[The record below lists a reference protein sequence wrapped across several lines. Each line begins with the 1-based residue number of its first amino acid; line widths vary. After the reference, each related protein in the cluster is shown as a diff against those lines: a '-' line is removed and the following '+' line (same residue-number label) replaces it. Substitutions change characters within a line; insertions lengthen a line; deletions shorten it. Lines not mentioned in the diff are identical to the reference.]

1 MGTFF
6 KGKSDFINQSLTKRW
21 TDLIKNS
28 NFINAITG
36 VSNSKHLFPVL
47 NEYPIKD
54 KNKAGQMFIYSGR
67 LWHYMTKEQ
76 INDAGWSDI
85 VNEGFPA
92 PVDKIS
98 DNLLVYKNYF
108 NYAVSSHATAYPDF
122 YISTNFPNVIVDFLG
137 FGRPNLLAKVFFG
150 AYMNTDTTVTK
161 IRNAKFLVS
170 LFDQG
175 TNSSLNL
182 GRLNYT
188 LDALN
193 DLINNLPPTTNNA
206 SIILINQATD
216 ITAEHINI
224 LTNKGYTVII

>member
-6 KGKSDFINQSLTKRW
+6 KGKSDFVNQSLTKRW

-54 KNKAGQMFIYSGR
+54 KNKAGQMFIYNGR

-76 INDAGWSDI
+76 INDIGWSDI

-92 PVDKIS
+92 PIDKIF
-98 DNLLVYKNYF
+98 DNFLLYTNFPNYSTS
-108 NYAVSSHATAYPDF
+108 VSGVFPNHYV
-122 YISTNFPNVIVDFLG
+122 STDFPNVIVDFLG
-137 FGRPNLLAKVFFG
+137 YGKPDLLSQVYIGVAFIST
-150 AYMNTDTTVTK
+150 NSIITK
-161 IRNAKFLVS
+161 IRNAKFLVN

-175 TNSSLNL
+175 TNVCLNL
-182 GRLNYT
+182 GTFSYT

-193 DLINNLPPTTNNA
+193 DLVNDLPPTTNNA
-206 SIILINQATD
+206 SINLRQVAN